1 MASKRTRARVHEAVL
16 DLVGDRGVARLTMEG
31 VAVRAGVGKQTL
43 YRSWPSTA
51 AILFDALLA
60 RSETAEGAVA
70 VPDSGELRE
79 DLLLLL
85 EGTVHELTSPATE
98 PLLRAVTAAIQ
109 TDLDLAREYRER
121 LLEPQ
126 TAAIARRFEQ
136 AGAED
141 PAAAAELLIGPVLHR
156 WLLRSGVLDRGWQ
169 ERHVD
174 RTLLGARMTSP
185 ASRPLSVP

>member
-126 TAAIARRFEQ
+126 TAAIARRFER

-141 PAAAAELLIGPVLHR
+141 PAAATELLIGPVLHR
-156 WLLRSGVLDRGWQ
+156 WLLRSGALDRDWQ
-169 ERHVD
+169 QRHVD
-174 RTLLGARMTSP
+174 RTLLGARMTSS
-185 ASRPLSVP
+185 ASPPLGVP